1 MSIIYDN
8 VRPTILGDTLNKKTP
23 SKKANEIR
31 YEYSNLPQEN
41 RVFVES
47 VINDVQKSKMPSG
60 YDGTPV
66 IKDVIIFEEEYPC
79 LSWKTPDLLYDKM
92 MNDAR
97 NVFPR
102 NRDLKL
108 KVNEYYTEM
117 IRINLNNIYHNAPR
131 FFTDNFMPK
140 AGVNNAAF
148 EAYQVYIYLL
158 CFIYYTD
165 NHRNDVEIRELDN
178 IETILN
184 WIATRRDP
192 SIGFII
198 SGPVSN
204 SNLMNNDFRAHYKTL
219 ISPSNDMSEIIQYN
233 QLSTSQTIST
243 DLYNLLNFIQNA
255 PNVYIKTP
263 DEARKY
269 NINIDSAKGVLV
281 KIDGD
286 NNLVFDC
293 NNVNLG
299 DTTEQNKL
307 AKYSNLDTVITN
319 NVVNS
324 MINTKKLAEL
334 FHNYSRIKV
343 LELIISPD
351 TYITSLDVFRKVF
364 IVFKGISCSER
375 NIYNTIPTN
384 YLKIGGTFKRTSR
397 GFEFIQDVDAITY
410 KSVLADVKAFE
421 IYLTV
426 DPSMQNQIIPN
437 EYALAFTK
445 DKVYQHPIETGVQ
458 YNPTNKSTLRSFD
471 PENMVTHN
479 VINPSFDMN
488 SNKQLIKGNELTDI
502 QNRLNN
508 ISDAQ
513 TLKNAINYCLVF
525 IRNLNNTI
533 GGNSPLNPFLTK
545 FSSLLG
551 KILDKLDELEN
562 NSKLD
567 SDLIELNR
575 ILNLDSDD
583 VTLNDLL
590 NSFDANIILN
600 IFKLFINKNDPD
612 WSNVQIRKVQKELL
626 VERFENVG
634 VKMENIK
641 YNEVTNEFISLYD
654 NINIDILSKYF
665 NLILGSINPNGEEI
679 ITEENNNGEEITET
693 IPFVSSFDDLYK
705 QLQFYTEIYSILIS
719 LVINEKDSTKVQVK
733 KQYKYKNVF
742 VDTSTGK
749 INGKYFRIDSQ
760 GDVKFTDSNGKE
772 YSTPNNNFLIYSEQE
787 NDLCLYNLYK
797 NFGEETNILV
807 NGTYLYS
814 ENLKTIQNLSYILPD
829 YTRTN
834 DLIRF
839 DNIFSIGITRS
850 GNEEFKII
858 YPDNA
863 IFEEHLLQDNSVTK
877 WDEIDGIDDDN
888 FTYYK
893 IITKTEATSGQ
904 LSNTEYTFVEINNNT
919 LVSREESDPSGDLAI
934 LINGFVND
942 DIKAGE
948 DIYYGNNQKITV
960 TYYKVN
966 SGFNG
971 INMYYKY
978 YNPYLYFIYET
989 NEWSIDIILNNHE
1002 DITNQYELTE
1012 SNITFTTEHLAY
1024 NPNEPDASIQNVAC
1038 TINSNMHAFCNIYK
1052 IDGEFRIFGL
1062 AYSNEAQNKTPIGV
1076 LYGYS
1081 ANIQNIENNINEYDT
1096 FGGTFNGNIYNSSYG
1111 SFNKITITDQFG
1123 NNMSVSETENG
1134 QRNISI
1140 INEMFNSLDELID
1153 NPLSQK
1159 NKDSSNNTVIVQY
1172 SYDPETKVL
1181 TIKNSKEISLDQSI
1195 LYDIMIFDMNTI
1207 SLIQYNY
1214 TYSTSNKTITNASF
1228 KNLVYSTQYFNTEF
1242 ENNVFLNSYFL
1253 NKLVGYENDMNT
1265 EKSCCFKAYNIDGI
1279 DIKNTYWNGLMYINS
1294 ILLCS
1299 APINN
1304 SLKDATIPL
1313 PANESDIH
1321 GLSFNTSDTNIYL
1334 YNYKNGVMNTFSG
1347 NYIITQ
1353 TDILKYEND
1362 VLGSSGLDSLFV
1374 SKSGLQ
1380 TFSFNDRIVL
1390 KYSDA
1395 SEEINRNIIK
1405 EDIYLYDD
1413 NLDARYKITV
1423 FVENSVISKYTLFEK
1438 RVLLAENI
1446 DGSFVERNSKYVFV
1460 GEYRYATNSRV
1471 PTYVEDCEVIFTFK
1485 KEESL
1490 LIKQIVISSVSL
1502 SRTIYDVKEYVKTAT
1517 GMKERVVYTMK
1528 YSNIPGK
1535 YINNADRFT
1544 ISIPNMV
1551 EYKIH
1556 PVIKYFE
1563 NSLVSPKYVDQN
1575 GKYITVV
1582 EKYNQNII
1590 TGPVY
1595 IRSQYSIGSDD
1606 YSIGNKINPYTEHIL
1621 ESINQ
1626 KYVMIG
1632 NMNKTGSMGDIAI
1645 RSNEIFAIP
1654 ISSKMLLSLEFS

>member
-1 MSIIYDN
+1 MHDN
-8 VRPTILGDTLNKKTP
+8 VRPNVLGDVLNKKTP
-23 SKKANEIR
+23 SKNVNEIR
-31 YEYSNLPQEN
+31 YEYGNLPQEN

-47 VINDVQKSKMPSG
+47 VINDVQKSKIPSG
-60 YDGTPV
+60 YDGTPI

-117 IRINLNNIYHNAPR
+117 IRVNLNNIYHNAPR

-281 KIDGD
+281 KIDND

-324 MINTKKLAEL
+324 MINTRKLAEL

-375 NIYNTIPTN
+375 NIYNTISTN
-384 YLKIGGTFKRTSR
+384 YLKIGGMFKRTSR

-426 DPSMQNQIIPN
+426 DPSTQNQIIPN

-445 DKVYQHPIETGVQ
+445 DNVYQHPIETGVK
-458 YNPTNKSTLRSFD
+458 YNPTTKSTLRSFD
-471 PENMVTHN
+471 PENMITHN
-479 VINPSFDMN
+479 VINPSFDVK
-488 SNKQLIKGNELTDI
+488 SNKQLIKSNELTDI

-508 ISDAQ
+508 ISDVQA
-513 TLKNAINYCLVF
+513 LKNAINYCLTF
-525 IRNLNNTI
+525 IRNLNNAV
-533 GGNSPLNPFLTK
+533 GRNSSLNPFLIK

-551 KILDKLDELEN
+551 KILEKLDKLEN
-562 NSKLD
+562 NSNL
-567 SDLIELNR
+567 DLIELNR

-583 VTLNDLL
+583 ITFNDLL
-590 NSFDANIILN
+590 NSFDTNMILN

-634 VKMENIK
+634 VKMENTK

-654 NINIDILSKYF
+654 NIDIDILSRYF

-679 ITEENNNGEEITET
+679 ITEENDGEEITET
-693 IPFVSSFDDLYK
+693 VPFVSSFDDLYK
-705 QLQFYTEIYSILIS
+705 QLQFYTEIYSILMS
-719 LVINEKDSTKVQVK
+719 LVINENDATKIQVK
-733 KQYKYKNVF
+733 KQYKHKNMF

-772 YSTPNNNFLIYSEQE
+772 YSTPDNNFLIYPEQE

-839 DNIFSIGITRS
+839 DNIFSIGIMRN

-858 YPDNA
+858 YPNNT

-877 WDEIDGIDDDN
+877 WDKINGINDDN

-893 IITKTEATSGQ
+893 IITETEAISGRQ
-904 LSNTEYTFVEINNNT
+904 SSTTEYTFIEINNNT
-919 LVSREESDPSGDLAI
+919 LVSREETNPSSDLAN
-934 LINGFVND
+934 LINGFIND
-942 DIKAGE
+942 DIKTGE
-948 DIYYGNNQKITV
+948 DMYYSNNQKITV
-960 TYYKVN
+960 SYYKVN

-989 NEWSIDIILNNHE
+989 NEWSIDIILNNYE
-1002 DITNQYELTE
+1002 DITNQYELNE
-1012 SNITFTTEHLAY
+1012 SNITFITEPLIF
-1024 NPNEPDASIQNVAC
+1024 NTNEPNASIQNISC
-1038 TINSNMHAFCNIYK
+1038 TITPELHALCNIYK
-1052 IDGEFRIFGL
+1052 IDGVFRIFGL
-1062 AYSNEAQNKTPIGV
+1062 AYSNEAQNKIPIGI

-1081 ANIQNIENNINEYDT
+1081 ENIKKIENDVVEYDA
-1096 FGGTFNGNIYNSSYG
+1096 FGGTFNGNIYNSSCG

-1123 NNMSVSETENG
+1123 NSISISETENG
-1134 QRNISI
+1134 RRNINI
-1140 INEMFNSLDELID
+1140 INDMFNSLDELIN

-1159 NKDSSNNTVIVQY
+1159 NKDSSNNTIIVQY

-1181 TIKNSKEISLDQSI
+1181 RIRNSKEIVLDQSI
-1195 LYDIMIFDMNTI
+1195 IYDIMIFNIDTI

-1214 TYSTSNKTITNASF
+1214 TYSTSDKTITNASF
-1228 KNLVYSTQYFNTEF
+1228 KNLVYSTQYFDKEF
-1242 ENNVFLNSYFL
+1242 ENNVLLNSYFL
-1253 NKLVGYENDMNT
+1253 NKLMGYENDINI
-1265 EKSCCFKAYNIDGI
+1265 EKSCCFKAYNINGI
-1279 DIKNTYWNGLMYINS
+1279 DVKNTYWNGLMYINS

-1304 SLKDATIPL
+1304 NFKDVIIPL
-1313 PANESDIH
+1313 LTNESDIR

-1347 NYIITQ
+1347 HYIITQ

-1362 VLGSSGLDSLFV
+1362 ILGSSGLDSLFV

-1380 TFSFNDRIVL
+1380 TFSFNDKIVL
-1390 KYSDA
+1390 KYIDTL
-1395 SEEINRNIIK
+1395 EGINRNIIK
-1405 EDIYLYDD
+1405 EDVYLYDE
-1413 NLDARYKITV
+1413 NLDARYKITL
-1423 FVENSVISKYTLFEK
+1423 FVENSEISKYTLFEK
-1438 RVLLAENI
+1438 RVLLSENATN
-1446 DGSFVERNSKYVFV
+1446 GSFVERSSKYIFV

-1485 KEESL
+1485 KEETL
-1490 LIKQIVISSVSL
+1490 LIKQIVISSISL
-1502 SRTIYDVKEYVKTAT
+1502 SKVTYDVREYVKTET
-1517 GMKERVVYTMK
+1517 GMKERIVYTMK

-1535 YINNADRFT
+1535 YINNSDKFT
-1544 ISIPNMV
+1544 ILIPNMI

-1563 NSLVSPKYVDQN
+1563 NSLVSPKYIDQN
-1575 GKYITVV
+1575 GIYITVV
-1582 EKYNQNII
+1582 NKYNQNII

-1606 YSIGNKINPYTEHIL
+1606 YSIGNKINPHTEHIL

-1632 NMNKTGSMGDIAI
+1632 NMNKTGSIGDIAI